1 MASNFTFLQK
11 EKNFTSFAPLM
22 LHAERAMS
30 ISPILAATQA
40 RSALEVTVKWLYRAM
55 GIRQPIIYSEGRNK
69 KYSPMLSDLLK
80 DSEFRAEV
88 TDDNIYE
95 MMWAITKI
103 GNKAVHTGSA
113 TQAEAMLSLKQLL
126 QVGNWVDYLY
136 GEDDDYIETRAFDES
151 LVPTPDS
158 IGELSKTEQNK
169 LEALERRLA
178 KNNAEL
184 LKQEDELAKMQTKL
198 AKHKQELADKDAEIA
213 ALHRK
218 LAPQKNKN
226 TSQRQFSLDNATEA
240 ATRKYLIDVA
250 LEEAGW
256 HLGKNME
263 IEVHVTGMPIS
274 ERNPNGNG
282 YCDYVLYDESHVP
295 LAVVEAK
302 RTCVSV
308 EDGKVQVKEY
318 AECLTKQSGR
328 KPLVFVSNGYEC
340 EYLDEL
346 SGYPWRK
353 VSGFFTKDE
362 LQRRIR
368 QRNRKPLTE
377 IEPKGDI
384 AGRPYQLHAVRA
396 FAEKADE
403 NRRKFLIVQATGTGK
418 TRVSASISDIMLRS
432 DWAYRILFLA
442 DRNPLVKQGKNR
454 YTEIFGNTYPLCNL
468 VLANKDKKSEMA
480 ESPENSRIIFS
491 TYPTMLNSIDSR
503 RKADGSR
510 LFTPGYF
517 DLIILDESH
526 RSIYNKY
533 QDIFN
538 YFDAML
544 LGLTATPKEDTD
556 HNTYKFF
563 GLEDGEP
570 TDNYDY
576 KDAVAQGY
584 LVDYEAIQCTTRLMK
599 EGLKYK
605 DLSPEDKEE
614 YERTFG
620 DDEDDVE
627 GSDLCKKDI
636 RPEAFNKTVFNEATI
651 KLVLQKLM
659 DEGIKVE
666 DGDKIGKTIIFAK
679 NHRHAEAIVDIFNEM
694 YPEYGAD
701 FMQIIDYRVVN
712 SDDLIDKL
720 DNPKLEPQIAV
731 SVDKLDTGIDIAG
744 IVNLVFFKV
753 VHSYSKFW
761 QMIGRG
767 TRKCPDLFGK
777 GKDKDKFRIFD
788 WGWNFDFFSL
798 PENRGKES
806 GSTESISSLIYA
818 LKADVVSILY
828 ESGKM
833 ENILP
838 ADDNE
843 MTALAAADSK
853 DDTYKT
859 TTEPDEQN
867 IYRHF
872 VYDLYKGVAGLNFN
886 SYRVQMRKKAVS
898 KYNDLGVLASLKR
911 EEAAEIRRE
920 LSPLMGNVDDDAM
933 ATRRFD
939 YMMLAVLLDSL
950 MKKTS
955 SSRVNN
961 VINTVKKLQDP
972 RYYTIK
978 EIQIEKPFIDRVTQA
993 DFWENISLGRIEA
1006 VRRRLREIV
1015 KYIEVEQQPIY
1026 YTNFTDE
1033 LTDENTA
1040 PHIEPVVVST
1050 SYREKVESYLRE
1062 HKDQLAVHK
1071 LHTNLKLTTVELK
1084 ELERI
1089 LWQELGT
1096 EEEYYRFYHDLP
1108 VQKMVR
1114 KIVGVDIQAVESQFS
1129 KFLQSNRLNTRQMHF
1144 LRTIIDYIVKNGYID
1159 NLQETLGKAPFNEF
1173 GDVIDLFGDSQDSEE
1188 DIMDI
1193 MAKVKEINNNAI
1205 DIA

>member
-1 MASNFTFLQK
+1 MTSNFTFLQK
-11 EKNFTSFAPLM
+11 EKNFASFAPLM
-22 LHAERAMS
+22 LQAERAMS
-30 ISPILAATQA
+30 ISPMLAATQA
-40 RSALEVTVKWLYRAM
+40 RAALEVTVKWLYGAM
-55 GIRQPIIYSEGRNK
+55 GIRQPVIYGEGGNK
-69 KYSPMLSDLLK
+69 VYSPKLSDLLK
-80 DSEFRAEV
+80 DRDFRAEV
-88 TDDNIYE
+88 TDINIYE

-103 GNKAVHTGSA
+103 GNKAVHTGVA
-113 TQAEAMLSLKQLL
+113 TKDEGMLALKQLL

-136 GEDDDYIETRAFDES
+136 GEIDNYAETRAFDES
-151 LVPTPDS
+151 LVPMPGS
-158 IGELSKTEQNK
+158 INELSKTQQDK
-169 LEALERRLA
+169 LTALERRLS
-178 KNNAEL
+178 KNNAEMI
-184 LKQEDELAKMQTKL
+184 KQEKELTRVQTKL
-198 AKHKQELADKDAEIA
+198 AKQKQELDGKDAEIE
-213 ALHRK
+213 ALRRE
-218 LAPQKNKN
+218 LAKQKSRN
-226 TSQRQFSLDNATEA
+226 TSQRHYSLDRATEA
-240 ATRKYLIDVA
+240 ATRKYLIDEA

-256 HLGKNME
+256 HLGQNME
-263 IEVHVTGMPIS
+263 IEVPVTGMPIS
-274 ERNPNGNG
+274 ERNPHGNG
-282 YCDYVLYDESHVP
+282 YCDYVLYDDSHVP
-295 LAVVEAK
+295 LAVIEAK
-302 RTCVSV
+302 RTCASV
-308 EDGKVQVKEY
+308 EDGKVQVKQY
-318 AECLTKQSGR
+318 AKCLNEQYNR
-328 KPLVFVSNGYEC
+328 RPLVFVSSGYEC

-353 VSGFFTKDE
+353 VSGFFTKNE

-368 QRNRKPLTE
+368 QRKRKPLTE

-384 AGRPYQLHAVRA
+384 AGRPYQLHAVRSV
-396 FAEKADE
+396 AEAADQK
-403 NRRKFLIVQATGTGK
+403 RRKFLIVQATGTGK
-418 TRVSASISDIMLRS
+418 TRVSMSISDIMLHS

-442 DRNPLVKQGKNR
+442 DRKPLVRQAKR
-454 YTEIFGNTYPLCNL
+454 AYTEIFGNTFPLCNL
-468 VLANKDKKSEMA
+468 VEANKDKKSELA
-480 ESPENSRIIFS
+480 ENPENSRIIFS

-544 LGLTATPKEDTD
+544 LGLTATPKDDTD

-563 GLEDGEP
+563 DLEDGEP

-584 LVDYEAIQCTTRLMK
+584 LVDYEAVQYNTRLMK

-627 GSDLCKKDI
+627 GGDSRKKDI
-636 RPEAFNKTVFNEATI
+636 RPELFNKTIFNEATI
-651 KLVLQKLM
+651 RLVLQKLM

-679 NHRHAEAIVDIFNEM
+679 NHRHAEAIVETFNKM

-712 SDDLIDKL
+712 SDDLIDRL

-753 VHSYSKFW
+753 VQSYSKFW

-777 GKDKDKFRIFD
+777 GKNKDKFRIFD
-788 WGWNFDFFSL
+788 WGWNFAFFSL

-806 GSTESISSLIYA
+806 GGTESISSLIYA

-833 ENILP
+833 ENILT
-838 ADDNE
+838 ADGTD
-843 MTALAAADSK
+843 LAGFMAAESNGSIYEASD
-853 DDTYKT
+853 
-859 TTEPDEQN
+859 EPDEQN
-867 IYRHF
+867 IYRTF
-872 VYDLYKGVAGLNFN
+872 VCDLYKDIANLNFD
-886 SYRVQMRKKAVS
+886 SYRVQMRQKAVR
-898 KYNDLGVLASLKR
+898 KYQDIGVLASLTR
-911 EEAAEIRRE
+911 AEAAEVRRE
-920 LSPLMGNVDDDAM
+920 ISPLMGNVDNDAM

-939 YMMLAVLLDSL
+939 YMMLAVLFDSL
-950 MKKTS
+950 MQKAS

-961 VINTVKKLQDP
+961 VINTVRKLQSP
-972 RYYTIK
+972 RYYNIK
-978 EIQIEKPFIDRVTQA
+978 EIQAEKSFIDRVAQTG
-993 DFWENISLGRIEA
+993 FWENISLGRIEA

-1033 LTDENTA
+1033 VTDAKAA
-1040 PHIEPVVVST
+1040 PHMEPIVVSV
-1050 SYREKVESYLRE
+1050 SYKEKAESYLRE

-1096 EEEYYRFYHDLP
+1096 EEDYRKVYHDLP
-1108 VQKMVR
+1108 IQKMVR
-1114 KIVGVDIQAVESQFS
+1114 KIVGVDTQIVEAHFS
-1129 KFLQSNRLNTRQMHF
+1129 KFLQSNRLNTKQMNF

-1159 NLQETLGKAPFNEF
+1159 NMQESFGKAPFNEF
-1173 GDVIDLFGDSQDSEE
+1173 GDVIDLFGNSRDSEE

-1193 MAKVKEINNNAI
+1193 MDTVKIFKENTE

>member
-1 MASNFTFLQK
+1 MISNFAFLQK
-11 EKNFTSFAPLM
+11 GKNFTSFAPLM
-22 LHAERAMS
+22 LQAERAMS
-30 ISPILAATQA
+30 ISPMLAATQA
-40 RSALEVTVKWLYRAM
+40 RAALEVTVKWLYGAI
-55 GIRQPIIYSEGRNK
+55 GIRQPVIYGEGGK
-69 KYSPMLSDLLK
+69 VYSPKLSDLLK
-80 DSEFRAEV
+80 DKEFRAEV
-88 TDDNIYE
+88 TDINIYE

-103 GNKAVHTGSA
+103 GNKAVHTGAA
-113 TQAEAMLSLKQLL
+113 TKDEGMLALKQLL
-126 QVGNWVDYLY
+126 QVGNWIDCLY
-136 GEDDDYIETRAFDES
+136 GEDDDYRETRAFDES
-151 LVPTPDS
+151 LVPLPGS
-158 IGELSKTEQNK
+158 VGELSKTQQDK
-169 LEALERRLA
+169 LAALERRLS
-178 KNNAEL
+178 KNNAEM
-184 LKQEDELAKMQTKL
+184 LKQEEELAKVQTRL
-198 AKHKQELADKDAEIA
+198 AKHKQELEDRDAEIA
-213 ALHRK
+213 ALRRE
-218 LAPQKNKN
+218 LAKQKDKN
-226 TSQRQFSLDNATEA
+226 TSQRHYFLDRATEA
-240 ATRKYLIDVA
+240 ATRKYLIDGA
-250 LEEAGW
+250 LEEVGW
-256 HLGKNME
+256 HLGENME
-263 IEVHVTGMPIS
+263 IEVKVSGMPIS
-274 ERNPNGNG
+274 ERNPHGNG
-282 YCDYVLYDESHVP
+282 YCDYVLYDDSHAP

-302 RTCVSV
+302 RACASLEV
-308 EDGKVQVKEY
+308 GKVQVKEY
-318 AECLTKQSGR
+318 AECLTKQYGR
-328 KPLVFVSNGYEC
+328 RPLVFVSNGYEC

-362 LQRRIR
+362 LQRRMR
-368 QRNRKPLTE
+368 QRNRRSLTE
-377 IEPKGDI
+377 IEPRGDI

-396 FAEKADE
+396 FAESADGK
-403 NRRKFLIVQATGTGK
+403 RRKFLIVQATGTGK

-576 KDAVAQGY
+576 KDAVEQGY
-584 LVDYEAIQCTTRLMK
+584 LVDYEAVQCTTRLMK

-620 DDEDDVE
+620 NDEDDAE
-627 GSDLCKKDI
+627 GSDSRKKDI

-651 KLVLQKLM
+651 RLVLQKLM

-679 NHRHAEAIVDIFNEM
+679 NHRHAEAIVDMFNKM

-701 FMQIIDYRVVN
+701 FMQIIDYRIVN

-720 DNPKLEPQIAV
+720 DNPNLEPQIAV

-753 VHSYSKFW
+753 VQSYSKFW

-767 TRKCPDLFGK
+767 TRKCPNLFGK
-777 GKDKDKFRIFD
+777 GKDKEKFRIFD
-788 WGWNFDFFSL
+788 WGWNFEFFSL

-806 GSTESISSLIYA
+806 SATESISSLIYA

-833 ENILP
+833 EEILP
-838 ADDNE
+838 ADDAD
-843 MTALAAADSK
+843 MTAFVAADAK
-853 DDTYKT
+853 DSTYRADA
-859 TTEPDEQN
+859 EPDEQN

-872 VYDLYKGVAGLNFN
+872 VYDLYKGVSNLNVN
-886 SYRVQMRKKAVS
+886 SYRVQMRKKTVN
-898 KYNDLGVLASLKR
+898 KYQDMGVLASLKR
-911 EEAAEIRRE
+911 EEAAEVRRE
-920 LSPLMGNVDDDAM
+920 LSPLMGNVDDDAI

-950 MKKTS
+950 MQKIS
-955 SSRVNN
+955 STRVNH
-961 VINTVKKLQDP
+961 VINTVKKLQSP
-972 RYYTIK
+972 RYHTIK
-978 EIQIEKPFIDRVTQA
+978 EIQAKKSFIDRVVQTS
-993 DFWENISLGRIEA
+993 FWENISLGRIEA
-1006 VRRRLREIV
+1006 VRRKLREVV

-1033 LTDENTA
+1033 LTGEKAA
-1040 PHIEPVVVST
+1040 PHIEPVVVSA
-1050 SYREKVESYLRE
+1050 SYREKVESYLKE

-1071 LHTNLKLTTVELK
+1071 LHTNLKLTTLELK

-1096 EEEYYRFYHDLP
+1096 EEEYRKFYHDLP

-1114 KIVGVDIQAVESQFS
+1114 KIVGVDTQAVESQFS
-1129 KFLQSNRLNTRQMHF
+1129 KFLQSNRLNTQQMHF

-1159 NLQETLGKAPFNEF
+1159 NLQESLGKAPFNEF

-1193 MAKVKEINNNAI
+1193 MAKVREINNNAI